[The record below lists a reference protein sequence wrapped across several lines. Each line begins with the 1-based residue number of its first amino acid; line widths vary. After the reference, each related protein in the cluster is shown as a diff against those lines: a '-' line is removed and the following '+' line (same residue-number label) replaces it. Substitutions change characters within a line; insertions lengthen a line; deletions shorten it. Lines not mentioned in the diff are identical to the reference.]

1 MKPKKVT
8 IKTVLN
14 GWRVSVGCQ
23 EVVFTEKEKLLAE
36 ISAYLDDP
44 AEAEKKYQ
52 EAVNYKHF
60 EYAKQGG
67 TITYKFGAPISWT
80 LQSAESSPTPLSPD
94 TATPSEAGESS

>member
-1 MKPKKVT
+1 MKPKKLV

-23 EVVFTEKEKLLAE
+23 EVVFTEKEKMLAE

-44 AEAEKKYQ
+44 TEAEKKYQ

-67 TITYKFGAPISWT
+67 ISFSWSSPIFKVE
-80 LQSAESSPTPLSPD
+80 SAEGSPTQLAPD
-94 TATPSEAGESS
+94 TATPTEAGESS